1 MTAENTT
8 GHAVSVDLQ
17 RSPGPASHE
26 GPVCSASI
34 PMLEESAGAAP
45 AAVAMGGDPL
55 RGGRCAEYDYGK
67 RCLSSSRQRWGT

>member
-1 MTAENTT
+1 MPK
-8 GHAVSVDLQ
+8 VSTSSARPDPL
-17 RSPGPASHE
+17 RMKE

-45 AAVAMGGDPL
+45 AAVATGGDPL